1 MRVNILGN
9 GDNAGIFQRGT
20 EGKLL
25 VCNMPPFELTK
36 KEVFATVMVDF
47 KMMKALTE
55 GKIKLDMYDWILG
68 TRPRKWMELRGDF
81 YLRYAPNVK
90 AFYQH
95 VPKYAAVDGNPA
107 MAATNFN
114 CGHMAAHY
122 VANKIKAD
130 EIHMYGFDSL
140 FDMNLKSYTDL
151 VLQSDRGAV
160 NNVRLNDKWRPIW
173 MNIFK
178 EFKDTKWVLHHNHD
192 ELKFTKGDNV
202 EIFVH

>member
-107 MAATNFN
+107 MALTLIVDICNTLCVFQN
-114 CGHMAAHY
+114 ER
-122 VANKIKAD
+122 N
-130 EIHMYGFDSL
+130 
-140 FDMNLKSYTDL
+140 
-151 VLQSDRGAV
+151 
-160 NNVRLNDKWRPIW
+160 
-173 MNIFK
+173 
-178 EFKDTKWVLHHNHD
+178 
-192 ELKFTKGDNV
+192 
-202 EIFVH
+202 